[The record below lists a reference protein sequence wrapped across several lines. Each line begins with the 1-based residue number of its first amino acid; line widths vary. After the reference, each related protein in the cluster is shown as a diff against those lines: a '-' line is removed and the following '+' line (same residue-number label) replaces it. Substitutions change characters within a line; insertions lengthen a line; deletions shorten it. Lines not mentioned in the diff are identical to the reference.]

1 MKVVELSGGVGGAR
15 MAVGFAALEDID
27 FTVVVNVGDDEE
39 IHGLHVSPDL
49 DTVVYTLAG
58 LEGPEGW
65 GRSGDTF
72 TLNNELA
79 RFGVDNT
86 FRLGDL
92 DLALNLY
99 RTNQLDNGHSLTEI
113 TATLTSSF
121 SVRTMVLPVSDD
133 RLRTLIRTQDE
144 EWISF
149 QEYFVIRQS
158 RDEVAEL
165 KFDGAS
171 TAQTTPEVV
180 EAISSADHV
189 VIAPSNPPL
198 SIWPLLAVGEI
209 RDLVEAHPSV
219 TAVSP
224 LFRGRAL
231 KGPADR
237 VMSSLGLP
245 SGNLG
250 VAAAYENLIDRL
262 VIDTGD
268 APDANAIT
276 HPRVL
281 VADTRIKR
289 RRDAMRLARTIVEL

>member
-121 SVRTMVLPVSDD
+121 NVRTMVLPVSDD

-165 KFDGAS
+165 RFDGAS
-171 TAQTTPEVV
+171 TAQATSEVL
-180 EAISSADHV
+180 EAISTADHV

-209 RDLVEAHPSV
+209 RDLVESHPSV
-219 TAVSP
+219 TAISP

-237 VMSSLGLP
+237 VMASLGLP

-250 VAAAYENLIDRL
+250 VAAAYEDLIDRL

-276 HPRVL
+276 HPTVL
-281 VADTRIKR
+281 VADTRIKH